1 MVGCSIGF
9 TKAIDRKGLIMKT
22 AQSTT
27 VVKIKRYFDKYE
39 IYHYSDGT
47 YSFEN
52 YQQRFNDLL
61 KCLTWG
67 QAMNKAVAD
76 RRDALKRI
84 KELEVDSEILVG

>member
-1 MVGCSIGF
+1 
-9 TKAIDRKGLIMKT
+9 MKT
-22 AQSTT
+22 QQDIT

-39 IYHYSDGT
+39 VYHYSDGT

-52 YQQRFNDLL
+52 YQQRFNDVI
-61 KCLTWG
+61 KCITWG

-84 KELEVDSEILVG
+84 KELEVDSEILAGL